1 MPICR
6 VDVLCG
12 NIFKNCTLYFALQ
25 SVCLQRNRR
34 DNDFFV
40 ILFCLKNPCMTCAL
54 CRSLNIC
61 LTLYTIFTTVSTFLR
76 QTAELKRIICLHNLC
91 GKFANCPCISV
102 KTNLPCKLPC
112 GCANQKKAYQI
123 LCQCAVI
130 HGNLCENTGNTQYI
144 QFHKQGKPSATTL
157 SSPLSTVYVPSPT

>member
-12 NIFKNCTLYFALQ
+12 TYSKTAHCTLLCKACACNAIEGITIFSL
-25 SVCLQRNRR
+25 S
-34 DNDFFV
+34 
-40 ILFCLKNPCMTCAL
+40 LFCLKNPCMTCAL

-91 GKFANCPCISV
+91 GMFANCPCISV
-102 KTNLPCKLPC
+102 KTKLAVSGTFLSICVMLARFAICTAVKTQCSTCLFLCMSESMQFVLGQNL
-112 GCANQKKAYQI
+112 
-123 LCQCAVI
+123 
-130 HGNLCENTGNTQYI
+130 
-144 QFHKQGKPSATTL
+144 FW
-157 SSPLSTVYVPSPT
+157 

>member
-6 VDVLCG
+6 VDVLCETYS
-12 NIFKNCTLYFALQ
+12 KTAHCTLLCKA
-25 SVCLQRNRR
+25 CACN
-34 DNDFFV
+34 V
-40 ILFCLKNPCMTCAL
+40 IEGITIFSLSLFCCGNPCRTCAL

>member
-1 MPICR
+1 MR
-6 VDVLCG
+6 

-40 ILFCLKNPCMTCAL
+40 ILFCCRNSRRTCAL

-91 GKFANCPCISV
+91 GMFANCPCISV

-144 QFHKQGKPSATTL
+144 QFHKQGKTSAMML
-157 SSPLSTVYVPSPT
+157 SSPLSMYMYLHQHENV